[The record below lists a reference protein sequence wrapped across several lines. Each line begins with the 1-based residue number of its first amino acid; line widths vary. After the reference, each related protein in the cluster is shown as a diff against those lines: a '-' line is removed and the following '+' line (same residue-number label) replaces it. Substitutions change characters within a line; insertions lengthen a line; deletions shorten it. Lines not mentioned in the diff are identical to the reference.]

1 MSCNTCCYG
10 LHAGDEFNMFG
21 DTGVVT
27 GMDSTE
33 VWVLWS
39 DGSAGQ
45 RPRELMRHAHA
56 TGRHYDI
63 TEILAAMEAL

>member
-27 GMDSTE
+27 GMDTTE
-33 VWVLWS
+33 VWVLWTKT
-39 DGSAGQ
+39 GLKPHKTGQ
-45 RPRELMRHAHA
+45 KL
-56 TGRHYDI
+56 
-63 TEILAAMEAL
+63 